1 MGAQNNSVPVFMG
14 ALDIMHQEGRGKLH
28 QQNPWQHDHL
38 QLLNDCEVILRK
50 VLAATQLTSC

>member
-1 MGAQNNSVPVFMG
+1 MGLKTRAVPVVMG
-14 ALDIMHQEGRGKLH
+14 ALDTMHQEGLH